1 MIGVDLPQE
10 ALLIRTLVELADN
23 LVEDFDVVD
32 VLTMLSDRCV
42 EALDVA
48 SAGVELA
55 DANGKLQVIASSSEA
70 MRILQLLELQVD
82 EGPCIESFR
91 TATAIVNVSL
101 ESGGQRWP
109 RYAPLALDGGFRSV
123 HALPMRLRG
132 RTIGAL
138 NLSQHDTR
146 PLEGADI
153 LAAQALADVATIA
166 ILQHET
172 ATDAQT
178 LTDQLSEAL
187 NSRIIIEQAK
197 GKMSEA
203 AGLDM
208 EEAFQWLRAHARS
221 HNLRLTNLC
230 RSVADGALPTAAI
243 NRSPA
248 KRNT

>member
-109 RYAPLALDGGFRSV
+109 RYA
-123 HALPMRLRG
+123 
-132 RTIGAL
+132 
-138 NLSQHDTR
+138 
-146 PLEGADI
+146 DI